1 MTEQMSIVL
10 LILTKREFDSER
22 VFYGF
27 AEWQK
32 FWEDL
37 RAIMLMLPVTALT
50 WIMGTYSSN
59 TDDLNCGYVFAGCAF
74 TQGSMIFLMFFATNV
89 EVLVAI
95 RVRFSGDD
103 DEKRELKQ
111 YKQTEH
117 DRFDARKANREEL
130 REEEKENQEEERK
143 MKSLK
148 SSIVGL
154 FHRIDV
160 NKDDDDDNDD
170 DDDDDGG
177 GGGGDVGGINGDYN
191 TMQ

>member
-1 MTEQMSIVL
+1 MFVMVPCICIVTMMNLISIAL
-10 LILTKREFDSER
+10 LTLTKREFDSER
-22 VFYGF
+22 GFYAF

-37 RAIMLMLPVTALT
+37 RGIMLMLPVTALT

-59 TDDLNCGYVFAGCAF
+59 TDDLTCGYVFAGCAF
-74 TQGSMIFLMFFATNV
+74 TQGSMIFLILCATNV

-103 DEKRELKQ
+103 DEKTELIQ

-130 REEEKENQEEERK
+130 REAEKQNQEEERK
-143 MKSLK
+143 TKRLNSR
-148 SSIVGL
+148 IVGL
-154 FHRIDV
+154 FHRTRRS
-160 NKDDDDDNDD
+160 KERM
-170 DDDDDGG
+170 
-177 GGGGDVGGINGDYN
+177 
-191 TMQ
+191 TMAEEKSG